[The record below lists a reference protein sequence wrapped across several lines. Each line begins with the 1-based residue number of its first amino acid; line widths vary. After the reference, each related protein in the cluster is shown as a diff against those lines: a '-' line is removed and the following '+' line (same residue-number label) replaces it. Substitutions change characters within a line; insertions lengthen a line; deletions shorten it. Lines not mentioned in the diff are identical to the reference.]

1 MFRNWRFASSEDPR
15 EGVPFSR
22 LAIETE
28 KTGSLVVSRVF
39 KLLNDVRKDEEGA
52 TMVEYAI
59 LVTLISVVAI
69 AVITTLGKV
78 VNNSFNTACA
88 SMNNGS
94 C

>member
-1 MFRNWRFASSEDPR
+1 
-15 EGVPFSR
+15 
-22 LAIETE
+22 
-28 KTGSLVVSRVF
+28 VSRVYR
-39 KLLNDVRKDEEGA
+39 LLNDVRKDEEGA

-88 SMNNGS
+88 SMNNGT